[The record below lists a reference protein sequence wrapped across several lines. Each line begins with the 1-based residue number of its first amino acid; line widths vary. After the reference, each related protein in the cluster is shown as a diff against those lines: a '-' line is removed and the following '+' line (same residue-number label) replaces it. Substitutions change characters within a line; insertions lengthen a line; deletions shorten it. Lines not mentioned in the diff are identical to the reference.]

1 MKAVVSQVNVQR
13 AGIESISVGQVGIG
27 PIHIGQLLIDNLH
40 MGMSTDQV
48 ELRNFRITITLALS
62 LDWWVNVH
70 IPLDGD
76 IGGNGTI
83 DIGQPSITVP
93 LGDVELQGPQS
104 FSIDLPSVSL
114 ANVNAS
120 ARPATDLQL
129 GAAIAEQIQAKGVIA
144 PAQGFTVAG
153 LGFGSLSGAG
163 IAVPAATTDHV
174 TIGRVHGDAL
184 PVGQVAMTDLALP
197 SAEVTDL
204 VGGSLDVAA
213 TATGYA
219 FSADAGIFR
228 MTLHLTPS
236 ARAQMDELHVSGIQS
251 TATIGRIE
259 MNDVIAPYELLNL
272 TLSQIGIDTIDIPSF
287 GIS

>member
-1 MKAVVSQVNVQR
+1 M
-13 AGIESISVGQVGIG
+13 GQVGIG

-62 LDWWVNVH
+62 LDWWVNVR

-76 IGGNGTI
+76 IGENGTI

-93 LGDVELQGPQS
+93 LGNVEMQGLES
-104 FSIDLPSVSL
+104 FSVDLPGVSL
-114 ANVNAS
+114 ANVDAS
-120 ARPATDLQL
+120 VSPVTNLQL
-129 GAAIAEQIQAKGVIA
+129 GAATAEQIQARSVIV

-153 LGFGSLSGAG
+153 LGLGSLNGAG
-163 IAVPAATTDHV
+163 VAVPAATTDQV

-184 PVGQVAMTDLALP
+184 PLGQVAMTDLKLP
-197 SAEVTDL
+197 SADVSDL

-236 ARAQMDELHVSGIQS
+236 ARAQVDQLQVSGIQS

-259 MNDVIAPYELLNL
+259 MNDVVAPYELLNL
-272 TLSQIGIDTIDIPSF
+272 TLSQIGIDTIDIPTF